1 MHGLKSPSPLCAL
14 DRGEGQGVFC
24 WRRRCQKLSL
34 KGVKTAWCTGSCLGG
49 GVQCDMRHGAAVSLN
64 NMKSVCFFFSEGS
77 LSDPHQMP
85 TASLP
90 RLLYWDH
97 LLPRGWRHW
106 SCLLQSHGGSTALGH
121 SPGSSPSHRLWGV
134 PAASPTT
141 APPAEGLRGVSS
153 INALQQLRGHRSSSE
168 DISHLSPDSCWWWQ
182 L

>member
-64 NMKSVCFFFSEGS
+64 NMKSVFFFQKVACLIPIKCQQLHSPVCSTGTICCHVAGGTGAACCS
-77 LSDPHQMP
+77 PMVVPQLSGTPLAAPLP
-85 TASLP
+85 TAF
-90 RLLYWDH
+90 
-97 LLPRGWRHW
+97 G
-106 SCLLQSHGGSTALGH
+106 
-121 SPGSSPSHRLWGV
+121 GV

-153 INALQQLRGHRSSSE
+153 VNALQQL
-168 DISHLSPDSCWWWQ
+168 
-182 L
+182 